1 MSLPQEERRAYQ
13 MGVLE
18 TDVAHLKTTVDRIE
32 NDLRAMRD
40 MMEQSKG
47 GWKVL
52 VMIGGA
58 VSACSTFLGYFVH
71 GWVGK

>member
-1 MSLPQEERRAYQ
+1 MNEPIDRRDY
-13 MGVLE
+13 GRLE
-18 TDVAHLKTTVDRIE
+18 ADVEHLKATVDRIE
-32 NDLRAMRD
+32 DDLRAMRD
-40 MMEQSKG
+40 MMEQGKG

-58 VSACSTFLGYFVH
+58 VSAVSTFVGYFVH

>member
-40 MMEQSKG
+40 MMEQGKG
-47 GWKVL
+47 SWKTLVL
-52 VMIGGA
+52 VGGMVTTLGSFVGWMI
-58 VSACSTFLGYFVH
+58 H
-71 GWVGK
+71 GVWSK